1 MRKDKML
8 APWAEVRMISD
19 FNEPKLL
26 YLLVHSVCTLSRSSH
41 VQLFP
46 TPWTVAHQAPLSMG
60 FSRQEYWC
68 GLPCPPP
75 RDLPDPEIEP
85 ACLLHWQADSLPLAS
100 PRKVLNSLTGD
111 VWFSLFNGNLF
122 DILTTWS
129 LLQKPLYI
137 LAPSLASLEQSESLP
152 PGLKSSASLPNK
164 T

>member
-19 FNEPKLL
+19 FSEPKLL
-26 YLLVHSVCTLSRSSH
+26 YLLVHSVCTLSH
-41 VQLFP
+41 VQLFL

-68 GLPCPPP
+68 GLPPP

-85 ACLLHWQADSLPLAS
+85 ASLLHWQADSLPLAP

-137 LAPSLASLEQSESLP
+137 LAPSLVSSEQSESLP
-152 PGLKSSASLPNK
+152 PQLKYSVSLPNK